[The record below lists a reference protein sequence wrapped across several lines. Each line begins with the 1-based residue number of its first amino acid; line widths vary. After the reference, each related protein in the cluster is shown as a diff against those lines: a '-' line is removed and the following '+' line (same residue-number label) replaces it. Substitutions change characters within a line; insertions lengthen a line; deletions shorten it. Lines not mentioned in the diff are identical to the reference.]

1 MDKSS
6 FLVHCIFYFLLASLV
21 DNRIAKSA
29 ASAAI
34 KEYNAIRNEPQVDE
48 AAEKCKVANS
58 EKSADTPTDEKT
70 ETEMDAIH
78 SEETKVVRDELDGN
92 EVGEEKQEDKMFGA
106 EKSESSVDE
115 TKDIP
120 TSSRAEEKDM
130 SDGETI
136 QVT

>member
-1 MDKSS
+1 
-6 FLVHCIFYFLLASLV
+6 
-21 DNRIAKSA
+21 
-29 ASAAI
+29 
-34 KEYNAIRNEPQVDE
+34 
-48 AAEKCKVANS
+48 
-58 EKSADTPTDEKT
+58 
-70 ETEMDAIH
+70 MDAIH

>member
-6 FLVHCIFYFLLASLV
+6 FLVNCIFYFLLASLV

-106 EKSESSVDE
+106 KKSESSVDE